1 LAVSLR
7 TVKLD
12 LGGDEQQI
20 EDDELSYAIK
30 AAHIDELFDWPSKG
44 IGTTPRL

>member
-1 LAVSLR
+1 LAASLR
-7 TVKLD
+7 TGKLD

-30 AAHIDELFDWPSKG
+30 AAHISELFDLAVE
-44 IGTTPRL
+44 RDLDCA